1 MHPFL
6 RGLVGVV
13 AGLIVGALLVFA
25 LQMVSHVM
33 FAPDTPIDRNDRAAV
48 ERFIAGLPIGAFLMV
63 LLSYFIGTL
72 VGSSTAARI
81 GRSLLPSIIVTLLLF
96 GAAISNLI
104 MIPHPWWMVVAVP
117 TVYAVAGFIAW
128 KLSSDL
134 RAAAAA

>member
-1 MHPFL
+1 MHPVL

-25 LQMVSHVM
+25 VQMVAHVM
-33 FAPDTPIDRNDRAAV
+33 FAPATPVDRNDPAAV
-48 ERFIAGLPIGAFLMV
+48 EQFIAGLPLGAFLMV
-63 LLSYFIGTL
+63 LLSYFIGTV

-81 GRSLLPSIIVTLLLF
+81 GRSLIPSIIVTLLLF
-96 GAAISNLI
+96 GAAVSNLV
-104 MIPHPWWMVVAVP
+104 MIPHPWWMAVAVP

-134 RAAAAA
+134 RALASA